1 MHPFNDP
8 RLKEWRLD
16 QLREYE
22 NFTFEKGDVTDEEHM
37 EELVAEDPPEAIFHL
52 AARAGVRA
60 STEKPREYLETN
72 GMGTLNL
79 LEQCRNHGIDRLI
92 LASTSSLYG
101 DHNEVPFSED
111 QPTDRPPS
119 QYAASKK
126 AAEAMAAT
134 YNDLNGIKTPVF
146 RYFTVYGPAGR
157 TDMAMLRFV
166 RWVIEGEPITI
177 YGDGTQNRDF
187 TYIDDI
193 ARGTLMGRDVDGHE
207 VINLG
212 NDDPVELLDMVET
225 IEDVVGKN
233 AEKSFQR
240 THEADMDATWADIT
254 KARKRIGWEPRV
266 DLPEGVRRTVTW
278 FENNRALAS
287 CIDLGRV

>member
-1 MHPFNDP
+1 MDA
-8 RLKEWRLD
+8 
-16 QLREYE
+16 
-22 NFTFEKGDVTDEEHM
+22 
-37 EELVAEDPPEAIFHL
+37 LVRGEPPEAIFHL

-60 STEKPREYLETN
+60 STEKPREYLDTN
-72 GMGTLNL
+72 GLGTLNL
-79 LEQCRNHGIDRLI
+79 LEQCRHHGIDRLI

-111 QPTDRPPS
+111 QPTDNPPS

-134 YNDLNGIKTPVF
+134 YNELYGIHTPVF

-177 YGDGTQNRDF
+177 YGDGTQKRDF
-187 TYIDDI
+187 TYVDDI
-193 ARGTLMGRDVDGHE
+193 ARGTLLGRDVTGHQ

-212 NDDPVELLDMVET
+212 NDDPVELLEL
-225 IEDVVGKN
+225 IELIEERAGIE
-233 AEKSFQR
+233 AEKTFQKG
-240 THEADMDATWADIT
+240 HAADMDATWADIG
-254 KARKRIGWEPRV
+254 KARKLLDWQ
-266 DLPEGVRRTVTW
+266 PETTLEDGIEQTVRWYRCEQDW
-278 FENNRALAS
+278 AS
-287 CIDLGRV
+287 ELDLGRV

>member
-1 MHPFNDP
+1 
-8 RLKEWRLD
+8 
-16 QLREYE
+16 
-22 NFTFEKGDVTDEEHM
+22 
-37 EELVAEDPPEAIFHL
+37 
-52 AARAGVRA
+52 
-60 STEKPREYLETN
+60 
-72 GMGTLNL
+72 MGTLNL
-79 LEQCRNHGIDRLI
+79 LEQCRHHGIDRLI

-134 YNDLNGIKTPVF
+134 YNELYGIHTPVF

-177 YGDGTQNRDF
+177 YGDGTQERDF

-193 ARGTLMGRDVDGHE
+193 ARGTLLGRDVGGHE
-207 VINLG
+207 IVNLG
-212 NDDPVELLDMVET
+212 NDDPVELLEMVEM
-225 IEDVVGKN
+225 IEEAAGK
-233 AEKSFQR
+233 
-240 THEADMDATWADIT
+240 EADKTFEKGHAADMEATWADVG
-254 KARKRIGWEPRV
+254 KARELLSWSPAT
-266 DLPEGVRRTVTW
+266 DLEEGIERTVSW
-278 FENNRALAS
+278 YMENRDWAKGLELSTSGEAS
-287 CIDLGRV
+287 